1 MAIPVSKLPEAML
14 RSRRWGVKVG
24 EGEFSGLF
32 LEQAALLAISAHA
45 IEEIFFELGEEEG
58 KFWTSLLLPHNA
70 GPAKLTLRATFGPA
84 SFSFMETNRDWVV
97 VFLSPVPVNE
107 PPLLRSEG
115 RLYIPEKVMG
125 KEIASLS
132 EDKISEIQKL
142 LTSIRS

>member
-1 MAIPVSKLPEAML
+1 MPVPVSKLPEAML
-14 RSRRWGVKVG
+14 RSRKWGVKVG

-32 LEQAALLAISAHA
+32 LEQAALLAVIAHA
-45 IEEIFFELGEEEG
+45 IEEIFFELGEEGG

-84 SFSFMETNRDWVV
+84 SFSFMEASRDWVV
-97 VFLSPVPVNE
+97 LFLSPVPVNE
-107 PPLLRSEG
+107 PPFLRSEG

-125 KEIASLS
+125 KEITQLS

-142 LTSIRS
+142 LTSISS

>member
-14 RSRRWGVKVG
+14 RSRKWGVKVG

-45 IEEIFFELGEEEG
+45 IEEIFFELGEEGG
-58 KFWTSLLLPHNA
+58 KFWASLLLPHNA
-70 GPAKLTLRATFGPA
+70 GPAKLTLRAAFGPA
-84 SFSFMETNRDWVV
+84 SFSFMEANRDWVV
-97 VFLSPVPVNE
+97 VFLSPIPVNE

-125 KEIASLS
+125 KEIVSLPGN
-132 EDKISEIQKL
+132 KISEIKEL
-142 LTSIRS
+142 LATIRS